1 MALVQTVS
9 CLTHMF
15 CLVHGARSC
24 VWHSFFSSTLLV
36 IRSDRLIIFHSSK
49 SVQSPLIEIKCGFG
63 RLWQR
68 VNVTAVGN
76 MQLHLFSYSAAAD
89 GTPLYPPPNPPITLT
104 STSMSYTP
112 TRSPACCPLLY
123 AGWTVSWQP
132 VTSAAG
138 SAAVHHGAEHF
149 NKAAFTPGLI
159 SASLRD
165 QTWQVFLTLVR
176 LARIGHVTIAL
187 STQLH
192 IHSVTC
198 WSPNSMLSCIAHSTL
213 SVIGWKCSSS
223 GFMPSL
229 KIVKA

>member
-89 GTPLYPPPNPPITLT
+89 GTPPSPWHPHQCPTPPPAPLPVVRSCMLDGQSLDSQWQVQLDLLLSITVLNT
-104 STSMSYTP
+104 STRL
-112 TRSPACCPLLY
+112 RSHRASSLLRW
-123 AGWTVSWQP
+123 GTK
-132 VTSAAG
+132 
-138 SAAVHHGAEHF
+138 HG
-149 NKAAFTPGLI
+149 K
-159 SASLRD
+159 
-165 QTWQVFLTLVR
+165 
-176 LARIGHVTIAL
+176 
-187 STQLH
+187 
-192 IHSVTC
+192 
-198 WSPNSMLSCIAHSTL
+198 
-213 SVIGWKCSSS
+213 SSS
-223 GFMPSL
+223 HLSAWPALVMWQSLCLPSSIS
-229 KIVKA
+229 IVSHADLPILCYHV